1 MTWPRGQVLQP
12 WGQVEPSDLA
22 LVSSDLQLG
31 PSDLQIGP
39 GDLEIGPSGGFPGLC
54 RFWLVLLVTLP
65 TLQKQRNLWRPPL
78 FLTNVN
84 SAGWPFVYLR

>member
-54 RFWLVLLVTLP
+54 CISSHDELCLI
-65 TLQKQRNLWRPPL
+65 NRPNRL
-78 FLTNVN
+78 GKNIE
-84 SAGWPFVYLR
+84 S